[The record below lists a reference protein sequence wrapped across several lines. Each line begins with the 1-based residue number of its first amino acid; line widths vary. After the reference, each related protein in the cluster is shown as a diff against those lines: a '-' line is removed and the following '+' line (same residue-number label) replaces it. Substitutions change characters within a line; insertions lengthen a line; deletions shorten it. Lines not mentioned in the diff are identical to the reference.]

1 MLLPKKLRVIIILF
15 LLIDLAIS
23 FNQYYN
29 TPIDGDLT
37 SIVWPA
43 EKYRSVLNDPI
54 GVSAISSN
62 TKHGDTNRFFF
73 YCNDFCILQDN
84 SICIPIS
91 NVADFIY
98 LLFFCIAQ
106 ITYSYFYR
114 TPFIYIY
121 NRKTKF

>member
-15 LLIDLAIS
+15 LLVDLAIS

-37 SIVWPA
+37 SIVLPA

-62 TKHGDTNRFFF
+62 TKHGDTNRFF
-73 YCNDFCILQDN
+73 
-84 SICIPIS
+84 SIATTFAYFKTIPFVSQLVMSPIS
-91 NVADFIY
+91 SIY
-98 LLFFCIAQ
+98 F
-106 ITYSYFYR
+106 S
-114 TPFIYIY
+114 
-121 NRKTKF
+121 